1 MYFVPSGKVVS
12 FPSLSVTFGVTV
24 VSSPAFPVAGSYFTA
39 YLSASFS
46 AGVVFVAV
54 AVIVAFSAVISVPAG
69 VDHTGFSYPSFAFA
83 SGYLSAGNFVPSFT
97 S

>member
-1 MYFVPSGKVVS
+1 MISAPGLPVPVI
-12 FPSLSVTFGVTV
+12 L
-24 VSSPAFPVAGSYFTA
+24 SSPSVGWVTSGLADVPIS
-39 YLSASFS
+39 
-46 AGVVFVAV
+46 VAV
-54 AVIVAFSAVISVPAG
+54 AVIVALSVVIAVPAG